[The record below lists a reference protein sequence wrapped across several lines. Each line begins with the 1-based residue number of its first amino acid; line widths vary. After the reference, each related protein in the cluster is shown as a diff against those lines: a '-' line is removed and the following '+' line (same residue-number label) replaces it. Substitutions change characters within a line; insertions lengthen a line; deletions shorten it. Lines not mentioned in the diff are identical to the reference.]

1 MKRVIKMNPKITEIE
16 TTNFINITPKSYMI
30 DEFISFDSFSEVFM
44 GMHGIFK
51 SSILSKL
58 LTHPY
63 VDWLWVYYNKEV
75 NVFLL
80 FGIIQLRHWIFIKV
94 KRAVGKK
101 EQ

>member
-1 MKRVIKMNPKITEIE
+1 
-16 TTNFINITPKSYMI
+16 MI

-63 VDWLWVYYNKEV
+63 VD
-75 NVFLL
+75 
-80 FGIIQLRHWIFIKV
+80 
-94 KRAVGKK
+94 
-101 EQ
+101 